1 MYKATFHKD
10 WPEYFD
16 KLDATI
22 REHITKKIQKVLE
35 HPQKRH
41 LGGSAKYFVDETGQY
56 RILYMVFEEKQE
68 VRFFFVGKHKEYE
81 RWYKAYF

>member
-16 KLDATI
+16 RLEHTI
-22 REHITKKIQKVLE
+22 KGRVAKKIQKILE
-35 HPQKRH
+35 CPQKRH
-41 LGGSAKYFVDETGQY
+41 LSGEAKYFVDETGQH

-68 VRFFFVGKHKEYE
+68 VRFFFVGDHKDYE
-81 RWYKAYF
+81 KWYKQFF

>member
-16 KLDATI
+16 KLEPAI
-22 REHITKKIQKVLE
+22 KERITKKIQKILE

-41 LGGSAKYFVDETGQY
+41 LGGGAKYFVDGAGQH
-56 RILYMVFEEKQE
+56 RILYMLFEENQE

-81 RWYKAYF
+81 KWFKSYF

>member
-1 MYKATFHKD
+1 MHKATFHKD

-16 KLDATI
+16 KL
-22 REHITKKIQKVLE
+22 EHKIQERVTKKIQKILE

-41 LGGSAKYFVDETGQY
+41 LGGGAKFFVDNVGQN

-68 VRFFFVGKHKEYE
+68 IRFYFAGNHKEYKK
-81 RWYKAYF
+81 WYSQFF